1 MATITFMYRLR
12 PHSFVY
18 HGKICMRFVPEEHV
32 GLDRVIRP
40 IVQAGIAAYRA
51 SKGYTDL
58 VDSEFQLGVL
68 GLSTSC
74 MEYCSEMEYGAF
86 DFYSVQKD
94 DGQFSYWMNG
104 QKLVLDGVT
113 PFT

>member
-18 HGKICMRFVPEEHV
+18 HGKIRMYYVPEECDV

-94 DGQFSYWMNG
+94 DGQFAYWMNG
-104 QKLVLDGVT
+104 QKLAST
-113 PFT
+113 

>member
-1 MATITFMYRLR
+1 MDTITFIYRLR

-18 HGKICMRFVPEEHV
+18 HGKIRMRSVPDEHA

-40 IVQAGIAAYRA
+40 IVQAGIRAYRA

-58 VDSEFQLGVL
+58 VDSEFQLGIL
-68 GLSTSC
+68 GLSNS
-74 MEYCSEMEYGAF
+74 YVQHCSEMEYGAF

-94 DGQFSYWMNG
+94 DGTYAYWMNG
-104 QKLVLDGVT
+104 QELALGAT
-113 PFT
+113 PST